1 MKIGRNDPCPC
12 GSGKKYKYCCLN
24 KPKIIP
30 FNNNGN
36 AETANAK
43 NIDLENTASPPI
55 HNLMGFSTVEDYE
68 TALDEYKYFCETVLK
83 MGETAPSF
91 KEYHDI
97 MGAEETFNIFRE
109 DRDVVTIEDQLKEL
123 YDKGPFKAE
132 SAVTVDK
139 HISTV
144 YFRTTPII
152 MIAQGILEYLVRKG
166 GKIDI
171 SWDSEVHLDLDV
183 LVAIL
188 YEWIDPDV
196 FIGPGNRSVFEM
208 WFKFVNILLIRK
220 RFIRYSGKTILEITD
235 KGLKLLKGTGIK
247 TVYFSFLLYLTEKF
261 NWFYSSGLK
270 DEVGYL
276 QDLSGIVLFT
286 ISYLKEVKEYLKPSE
301 ILNEVDKIFPV
312 YDEFRKMEIGKKKTV
327 DIFTEYF
334 LEGYCRLSGFME
346 WVPDAGYKPTDF
358 FINLFDWQIG
368 VAYD

>member
-24 KPKIIP
+24 KPKVIP
-30 FNNNGN
+30 VDNS
-36 AETANAK
+36 TAN
-43 NIDLENTASPPI
+43 
-55 HNLMGFSTVEDYE
+55 DYGI
-68 TALDEYKYFCETVLK
+68 ALDENVLK
-83 MGETAPSF
+83 
-91 KEYHDI
+91 
-97 MGAEETFNIFRE
+97 EELPPVR
-109 DRDVVTIEDQLKEL
+109 IEDQLKEL

-139 HISTV
+139 YISTV

-183 LVAIL
+183 LVDIL

-196 FIGPGNRSVFEM
+196 FIGPGDISAFEM
-208 WFKFVNILLIRK
+208 WFKFVNILLIK
-220 RFIRYSGKTILEITD
+220 KKFIRYSGKTILEITD

-247 TVYFSFLLYLTEKF
+247 TVYFSFLLFLTEKF
-261 NWFYSSGLK
+261 NWFYSSGLN

-276 QDLSGIVLFT
+276 QDLSGIILFT
-286 ISYLKEVKEYLKPSE
+286 ISYFKEIKEYVKPSE
-301 ILNEVDKIFPV
+301 LLNEVDKISPV
-312 YDEFRKMEIGKKKTV
+312 YEEFKKMKIGKKKTV

-334 LEGYCRLSGFME
+334 LEGYCRLSGFMD
-346 WVPDAGYKPTDF
+346 WVPDEGYKATDF
-358 FINLFDWQIG
+358 FNDLFDWQIN
-368 VAYD
+368 VAY